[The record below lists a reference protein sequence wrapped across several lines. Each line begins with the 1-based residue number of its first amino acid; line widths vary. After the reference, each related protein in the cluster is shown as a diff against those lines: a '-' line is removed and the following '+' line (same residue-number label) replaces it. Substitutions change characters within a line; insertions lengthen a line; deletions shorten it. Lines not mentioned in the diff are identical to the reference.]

1 MDIFNRDYK
10 ELYIDFQD
18 SKFSRKY
25 IWKLI
30 KAAWLLHR
38 TRRESRIV
46 LNIARAAVKR
56 DIILAAKQ
64 LWDLYAIIHNNPM
77 KEPALEMY
85 DVDKVRIPIAYTGGK
100 PLEPPVRRSYSY
112 KPRRIKS

>member
-1 MDIFNRDYK
+1 MDIFKQDYK
-10 ELYIDFQD
+10 DLYEMFQD

-46 LNIARAAVKR
+46 IAIARAAAKK

-64 LWDLYAIIHNNPM
+64 LWDLYAIINNNPI
-77 KEPALEMY
+77 KETALAKY
-85 DVDKVRIPIAYTGGK
+85 DVDKVNIPIAQKGK
-100 PLEPPVRRSYSY
+100 PLEPLVRGSYSY